1 MNASTSLWIALLL
14 IAWPAAGG
22 LAEGPAFDP
31 ADTSLPRPEFA
42 PLATSERLQAE
53 SEDAAVADRREAAES
68 LPAVPIGAA
77 VVDITPNYPT
87 RLTGYAARGT
97 DAEGVAAAIH
107 ARALAIGPAD
117 ALAAVLI
124 SVDNC
129 GIPQSLA
136 ERVYGRLAEQHAVP
150 RERFA
155 VLATH
160 SHSAPWLRGFAP
172 NIIPDLPAASAERL
186 ARYEHEL
193 EQKLVDVCLK
203 AIASQRPGRLSLA
216 LGEVGFAVN
225 RRALQEGRWVG
236 FGENLDGPV
245 DHRLPLLAAHDEEGE
260 LIALVANYACHC
272 TTEPGSFNKVSGD
285 WAGCAAD
292 MLEAG
297 HPGAVTLMAIGC
309 GADANPSPGG
319 S

>member
-1 MNASTSLWIALLL
+1 MITPKAFWATLLL
-14 IAWPAAGG
+14 TSWAVAVG
-22 LAEGPAFDP
+22 LAESPCGDSAEAVSPHHASHQRTTLASNGEKGVDAFS
-31 ADTSLPRPEFA
+31 AN
-42 PLATSERLQAE
+42 
-53 SEDAAVADRREAAES
+53 RRESAENGP
-68 LPAVPIGAA
+68 LVPIGAA

-136 ERVYGRLAEQHAVP
+136 ERVYGRLAERHAVP

-155 VLATH
+155 ILATH

-186 ARYEHEL
+186 ARYEH
-193 EQKLVDVCLK
+193 
-203 AIASQRPGRLSLA
+203 
-216 LGEVGFAVN
+216 
-225 RRALQEGRWVG
+225 
-236 FGENLDGPV
+236 
-245 DHRLPLLAAHDEEGE
+245 
-260 LIALVANYACHC
+260 
-272 TTEPGSFNKVSGD
+272 
-285 WAGCAAD
+285 
-292 MLEAG
+292 
-297 HPGAVTLMAIGC
+297 
-309 GADANPSPGG
+309 
-319 S
+319 